1 MLRTQHPLPISAGAA
16 LAGALAL
23 LAACGQAPT
32 IDATRARAPANVP
45 VVAPVLPAGPVVNF
59 TTLETYKHHV
69 AEQIMRNNAS
79 HAYQGA
85 LPPILPAIVVLRI
98 TIDREGTATKVA
110 VQRSR
115 DEAASALAV
124 DSVRQSGRFPKPLHL
139 ISFPADSV
147 SFSETFLFVDD
158 HRFRLRTL
166 DDGK

>member
-1 MLRTQHPLPISAGAA
+1 MLRNQHALPVIVRIA
-16 LAGALAL
+16 LAGVLAL
-23 LAACGQAPT
+23 LAACSQPPT
-32 IDATRARAPANVP
+32 IDVTRARAPANVP
-45 VVAPVLPAGPVVNF
+45 VVPPVLPPQPAVNF
-59 TTLETYKHHV
+59 TTLESYKHHV
-69 AEQIMRNNAS
+69 AEQIMRFNAS
-79 HAYQGA
+79 HAYQGS

-124 DSVRQSGRFPKPLHL
+124 GSVRQSGRFPKPLHL
-139 ISFPADSV
+139 ITFPADSI